1 MGLPWTQVHYQV
13 YFSSNSAIS
22 TGILFGFHTPISAL
36 NASERHS
43 RHTESHTHDGVP
55 LDYTALA
62 SIEGQRIQ
70 LYVSYKMSFSDLSV
84 SSLSEWTNALNV
96 DQNTQLGAS
105 VLRTFNADEALINR
119 DSFIKNSNKIFNHS
133 VLIEGAPVTN
143 QKASGRC
150 WLFASGNVLR
160 LYIIEKLK
168 LKEFQFSQS
177 YWFFYDKLEKCNFFL
192 EKFVENI
199 DLTSADDVDSRL
211 IQYLLTDPTCDGGQ
225 FDMFINVAEK
235 YGMIPHE
242 LYPDAYSATASRT
255 LNFLLKTKL
264 REFAEQLREAK
275 KEKAD
280 ISALK
285 QDMQKE
291 VYRLMVMFLGQP
303 PLPQEELSWDYKDKD
318 DKVGE
323 LKFTPMKFYKDV
335 LNKDLTQWI
344 SLLNDPR
351 NPYDSVIKIDKL
363 GNVVGGKEV
372 SYLNIAID
380 DLAKYAV
387 ERIKA
392 NHAIFFGTHT
402 PIYMDK
408 KRGIMDEKLFNYSLI
423 GFEAKQGKASRIEYK
438 QSLMTH
444 AMVLT
449 AVHLDESG
457 NPVRWRVEN
466 SWGKDSGQNGYYV
479 MDHQYF
485 KDYVYQIVVEKSELL
500 DSHKAIFENTE
511 KATVLPPWDPM
522 GALAIL
528 P

>member
-1 MGLPWTQVHYQV
+1 M
-13 YFSSNSAIS
+13 S
-22 TGILFGFHTPISAL
+22 FG
-36 NASERHS
+36 
-43 RHTESHTHDGVP
+43 
-55 LDYTALA
+55 
-62 SIEGQRIQ
+62 
-70 LYVSYKMSFSDLSV
+70 SFSDVSV
-84 SSLSEWTNALNV
+84 TSLSQWTKILN
-96 DQNTQLGAS
+96 DDLNTQLGAS
-105 VLRTFNADEALINR
+105 VLRTYNAEEALIDR
-119 DSFIKNSNKIFNHS
+119 AAFIKNSNSVFNTS
-133 VLIEGAPVTN
+133 VSVEGAPVTN
-143 QKASGRC
+143 QKSSGRC
-150 WLFASGNVLR
+150 WLFAAGNVLR
-160 LYIIEKLK
+160 LYVMEKLK
-168 LKEFQFSQS
+168 VKEFQFSQS

-192 EKFVENI
+192 EKFVESI
-199 DLTSADDVDSRL
+199 DSTAEENVDSRL
-211 IQYLLTDPTCDGGQ
+211 IQFLLTDPTCDGGQ

-242 LYPDAYSATASRT
+242 LFPDAYSATASRT

-275 KEKAD
+275 KKRPF
-280 ISALK
+280 IIPALK
-285 QDMQKE
+285 LDMQKE

-303 PLPQEELSWDYKDKD
+303 PLPQDNLTWDYKDKE
-318 DKVGE
+318 DKVNV
-323 LKFTPMKFYKDV
+323 LKFTPKLFYKEVVD
-335 LNKDLTQWI
+335 KDLTQWV

-351 NPYDSVIKIDKL
+351 NAYDSTIKIDKL

-372 SYLNIAID
+372 SYLNVCIE

-387 ERIKA
+387 ARIQS
-392 NHAIFFGTHT
+392 NQAIFFGTHT

-408 KRGIMDEKLFNYSLI
+408 KKGIMDEKLFNYKLI
-423 GFEAKQGKASRIEYK
+423 GFEANQGKASRIEYK

-449 AVHLDESG
+449 AVHLDEDG

-485 KDYVYQIVVEKSELL
+485 KDYVYQIVVDKSELL
-500 DSHKAIFENTE
+500 DSHKKVIDEANAI
-511 KATVLPPWDPM
+511 VLPPWDPM

>member
-1 MGLPWTQVHYQV
+1 MSQ
-13 YFSSNSAIS
+13 FS
-22 TGILFGFHTPISAL
+22 
-36 NASERHS
+36 E
-43 RHTESHTHDGVP
+43 
-55 LDYTALA
+55 
-62 SIEGQRIQ
+62 
-70 LYVSYKMSFSDLSV
+70 LSV
-84 SSLSEWTNALNV
+84 SSLSSWNQDLVE
-96 DQNTQLGAS
+96 DFNTQLGSS
-105 VLRTFNADEALINR
+105 VLATFNADEALIDR
-119 DSFIKNSNKIFNHS
+119 ATAIKNSTKVFNVS
-133 VLIEGAPVTN
+133 VSIEGAPITN

-160 LYIIEKLK
+160 LPIMEKLE

-192 EKFVENI
+192 ETFVENI
-199 DLTSADDVDSRL
+199 DSSPEEDLDSRL
-211 IQYLLTDPTCDGGQ
+211 NQHLLTDPTCDGGQ

-235 YGMIPHE
+235 YGMIPQE
-242 LYPDAYSATASRT
+242 LYPDAYSATSSRT

-275 KEKAD
+275 KSGA
-280 ISALK
+280 SVTQLK
-285 QDMQKE
+285 EQMQKE
-291 VYRLMVMFLGQP
+291 LYRLMVMFLGQP
-303 PLPQEELSWDYKDKD
+303 PLPKDELVWDYKDKN
-318 DKVGE
+318 DKV
-323 LKFTPMKFYKDV
+323 LSLNFTPLLFYKKTLGV
-335 LNKDLTQWI
+335 DLTKWV

-351 NPYDSVIKIDKL
+351 NKFDTVIKIDKL

-372 SYLNIAID
+372 SYLNID
-380 DLAKYAV
+380 VDSLAKYAV
-387 ERIKA
+387 ESLKSNNA
-392 NHAIFFGTHT
+392 VFFGTHT

-408 KRGIMDEKLFNYSLI
+408 KRGIMDEKLYNYKLI
-423 GFEAKQGKASRIEYK
+423 NFETHQGKASRIEYK

-449 AVHLDESG
+449 AVHLDETG

-485 KDYVYQIVVEKSELL
+485 KDYVYQIVVDKSQLL
-500 DSHKAIFENTE
+500 ESHLKIYENE
-511 KATVLPPWDPM
+511 NDAVVLPPWDPM